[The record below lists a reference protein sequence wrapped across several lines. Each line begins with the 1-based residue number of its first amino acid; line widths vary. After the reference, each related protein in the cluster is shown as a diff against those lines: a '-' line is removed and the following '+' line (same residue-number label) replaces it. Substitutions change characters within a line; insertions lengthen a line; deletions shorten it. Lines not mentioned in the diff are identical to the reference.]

1 MKFKNA
7 GCSSLIAQSF
17 YLCNDRELFVPL
29 NGQVIL
35 HSYRVHKQKL
45 TQSEANKA
53 KNFSKQKMT
62 KEIRQKCLTKK
73 KVSQTDILYIDTF
86 PKQQHKPPTKRNPS
100 SLVNFWVIQHPQ
112 VSRKINRFLCGN
124 QHKLIH
130 NGECVKYVTIV
141 IHYILPYPQGTLF
154 FLKHQINLKDCYH
167 HTLREWEN
175 LHVCLMF
182 IVLQWGD

>member
-53 KNFSKQKMT
+53 KNFSKQKVT
-62 KEIRQKCLTKK
+62 KEIRQKCLTNK
-73 KVSQTDILYIDTF
+73 KVSQPDILYIDTF
-86 PKQQHKPPTKRNPS
+86 PKQQHKPPT
-100 SLVNFWVIQHPQ
+100 
-112 VSRKINRFLCGN
+112 
-124 QHKLIH
+124 
-130 NGECVKYVTIV
+130 TISQA
-141 IHYILPYPQGTLF
+141 LWLTF
-154 FLKHQINLKDCYH
+154 
-167 HTLREWEN
+167 E
-175 LHVCLMF
+175 
-182 IVLQWGD
+182 